1 MKYKKGSKTMIHV
14 SDPRTDSPQ
23 KYGNELQFL
32 VYKTLNEL
40 HIPYQRVETDEVIT
54 MDDCAAIN
62 DVLNMKMVK
71 TLFLCSRHRQ
81 DYYLYITGGKKRF
94 NTKAFSTALS
104 LSRVSF
110 APEED
115 MHEILGTKIGAAT
128 VFSTLLDTAKNVRIV
143 FDPDVLREEHY
154 GCSDGT
160 TTGYLKLRTKDITDR
175 LLPYTN
181 HDYFIV

>member
-1 MKYKKGSKTMIHV
+1 MIKV
-14 SDPRTDSPQ
+14 SEPRTDSP
-23 KYGNELQFL
+23 KNYGNELQFL
-32 VYKTLNEL
+32 VYKTLKEL

-54 MDDCAAIN
+54 MEDCVAVN
-62 DVLNMKMVK
+62 EVLNMKMVK
-71 TLFLCSRHRQ
+71 TLFLCSRHKQ

-94 NTKAFSTALS
+94 NSKAFSTALG

-128 VFSTLLDTAKNVRIV
+128 VFSALLTSAKNVHIV
-143 FDPDVLREEHY
+143 FDPDVLREEYY

-160 TTGYLKLRTKDITDR
+160 TTGYMKLRTKDITDR
-175 LLPYTN
+175 FLPYTG

>member
-1 MKYKKGSKTMIHV
+1 MIKV
-14 SDPRTDSPQ
+14 SEPRTDSPQ
-23 KYGNELQFL
+23 NYGNELQFL
-32 VYKTLNEL
+32 VYKTLKEL

-54 MDDCAAIN
+54 MEDCVAVN
-62 DVLNMKMVK
+62 EVLNMKMVK
-71 TLFLCSRHRQ
+71 TLFLCSRHKQ

-94 NTKAFSTALS
+94 NSKAFSTALG

-128 VFSTLLDTAKNVRIV
+128 VFSALLTSAKNVHIV
-143 FDPDVLREEHY
+143 FDPDVLREEYY

-160 TTGYLKLRTKDITDR
+160 TTGYMKLRTKDITNR
-175 LLPYTN
+175 FLPYTG